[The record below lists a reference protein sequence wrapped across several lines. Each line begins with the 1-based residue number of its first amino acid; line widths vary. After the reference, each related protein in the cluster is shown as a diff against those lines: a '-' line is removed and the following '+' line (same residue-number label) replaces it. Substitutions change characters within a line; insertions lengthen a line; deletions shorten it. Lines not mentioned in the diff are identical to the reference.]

1 MDFMMTLSQLKM
13 LFCKISLN
21 DNGVWS
27 TGLSIVV
34 CAVFICSIK
43 AAVSSIKFPVVGL
56 LEFISKK
63 KNLRFVNK
71 KPS

>member
-1 MDFMMTLSQLKM
+1 M
-13 LFCKISLN
+13 
-21 DNGVWS
+21 
-27 TGLSIVV
+27 SIVV
-34 CAVFICSIK
+34 YAVFICSIK